1 MMVFLRTWFRGGRL
15 IDPSV
20 VNGVLVPAGGTVYL
34 YAGFT
39 GMTYCDLE
47 RTLADPM
54 LEVK

>member
-1 MMVFLRTWFRGGRL
+1 MVFLRTWFRGGRL